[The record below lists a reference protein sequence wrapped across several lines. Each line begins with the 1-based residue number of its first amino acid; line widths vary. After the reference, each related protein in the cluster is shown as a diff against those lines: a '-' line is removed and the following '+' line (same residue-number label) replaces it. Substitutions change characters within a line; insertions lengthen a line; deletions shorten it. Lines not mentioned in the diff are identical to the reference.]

1 MALWLDE
8 AFDDVQEMMFRRVFV
23 VCLIRIVSIHEIV
36 ISLN

>member
-8 AFDDVQEMMFRRVFV
+8 AFGDVQEMMFREV
-23 VCLIRIVSIHEIV
+23 VVVYLIRIVSIHEVV